1 MDLTHAKVLITGGSR
16 GIGYATARLLLARGA
31 RVAIVARDPARLQ
44 QAAADLPGAVPL
56 AGDVRREADVTQFV
70 AAAIRAMGG
79 LNVLVNNAGFGY
91 IAPLAELQAVAFR
104 RVWETNV
111 LGAALCARE
120 ASRYFLA
127 QRYGHIVNVGSTSAT
142 KANPGASPYVATKH
156 ALRGMTESWRG
167 ELRAHNI
174 RVMLVN
180 PSEVMTDFAAH
191 RETPQGRQAI
201 TYTDAEQ
208 QTKLRAEEIATIIVD
223 LLALDDRAL
232 VTEATVF
239 ATNPQR

>member
-1 MDLTHAKVLITGGSR
+1 MDLTNAKVLITGGSR

-31 RVAIVARDPARLQ
+31 RVALMARDPGLLQ
-44 QAAADLPGAVPL
+44 QAAADLPGGVPL
-56 AGDVRREADVTQFV
+56 AGDVRDEADVARVV
-70 AAAIRAMGG
+70 AAAVHELGG

-91 IAPLAELQAVAFR
+91 IAPLAELQAAAFR

-120 ASRYFLA
+120 ASRHFMA
-127 QRYGHIVNVGSTSAT
+127 QGYGHIVNVGSTSAQ
-142 KANPGASPYVATKH
+142 KANPGTSPYAATKH
-156 ALRGMTESWRG
+156 ALRAMTESWRG

-180 PSEVMTDFAAH
+180 PSEVMTEFAAH
-191 RETPQGRQAI
+191 RETPQGLQAVA
-201 TYTDAEQ
+201 YTDAEQ
-208 QTKLRAEEIATIIVD
+208 QTKLRAAEIATVIVD